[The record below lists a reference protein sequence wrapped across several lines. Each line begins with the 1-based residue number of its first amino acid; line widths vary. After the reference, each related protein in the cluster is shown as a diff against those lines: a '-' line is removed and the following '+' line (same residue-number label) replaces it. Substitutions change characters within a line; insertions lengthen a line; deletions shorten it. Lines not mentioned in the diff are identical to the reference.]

1 MTTLMEE
8 IAQQPAVLSGLRKF
22 YTSPG
27 AIPSKALRAMVKHW
41 PPTVVFTGMG
51 SSMYAAYPA
60 QAYLTSHGVRALIW
74 ETAELVDHHMKILG
88 PDTLL
93 VVVSQSGET
102 AEALR
107 LLGALTG
114 KDGLVAVCNM
124 ETSSLAQRANLL
136 LPLMAGRAA
145 PVGTKTYTCAVAV
158 LMYLAVAIA
167 RKPPHPLTQA
177 LMHAIEAQEK
187 IIDRHDDLIPP
198 TVEFFDKPH
207 YIALLSRGADL
218 ASVYQ
223 GALLFKEVAK
233 MGAEPMSAAQFR
245 HGPMEIINP
254 AHRYIIFA
262 RQSRNQ
268 VRSAKPTIACSGWRG
283 ISASTAG
290 ASCFTPT
297 CLLPTSPTCASS
309 LLNRSGWGWEPWL
322 IPSISSCWCTTSLC
336 ALASSPAGSGS
347 RSNFPTRNHAAFG
360 GQRSARRHCCSMF

>member
-1 MTTLMEE
+1 MTTLMAE

-27 AIPSKALRAMVKHW
+27 AIPSKALRALVKHW

-60 QAYLTSHGVRALIW
+60 QAYLSAHAIRALIW
-74 ETAELVDHHMKILG
+74 ETAELVDHHMKFLG

-102 AEALR
+102 GEVLR
-107 LLGALTG
+107 LLGALPRKG
-114 KDGLVAVCNM
+114 GLVAVCNM
-124 ETSSLAQRANLL
+124 ETSSLARRANLL
-136 LPLMAGRAA
+136 LPLMAGRPA

-158 LMYLAVAIA
+158 LMYLAVTIA
-167 RKPPHPLTQA
+167 RKPPYPLTQA

-187 IIDRHDDLIPP
+187 IIDRHDELTPP
-198 TVEFFDKPH
+198 AVEFFNKPH

-245 HGPMEIINP
+245 HGPMEIVDP

-262 RQSRNQ
+262 RQGETKPKRKADNGLLRLAEDIRKHGGRVLLYADLPFADLTN
-268 VRSAKPTIACSGWRG
+268 VR
-283 ISASTAG
+283 
-290 ASCFTPT
+290 
-297 CLLPTSPTCASS
+297 
-309 LLNRSGWGWEPWL
+309 L
-322 IPSISSCWCTTSLC
+322 IPVESVRLGLGTLVDSVHIQLLVHDL
-336 ALASSPAGSGS
+336 ALRAGLEPGS
-347 RSNFPTRNHAAFG
+347 FRFAG
-360 GQRSARRHCCSMF
+360 

>member
-1 MTTLMEE
+1 MTTLMAE

-27 AIPSKALRAMVKHW
+27 AIPSKGLRLMVEHW

-60 QAYLTSHGVRALIW
+60 QAYLTSQGIRALIW
-74 ETAELVDHHMKILG
+74 ETAELVDHHRKFLG

-102 AEALR
+102 AEVLR
-107 LLGALTG
+107 LLGALPR
-114 KDGLVAVCNM
+114 KEGLVAVCNM
-124 ETSSLAQRANLL
+124 ETSSLARRANLL
-136 LPLMAGRAA
+136 LPMMASRPAQ
-145 PVGTKTYTCAVAV
+145 VGTKTYTCSVAV

-187 IIDRHDDLIPP
+187 IIDRHDELTQP

-207 YIALLSRGADL
+207 YVALLSRGAEL

-245 HGPMEIINP
+245 HGPMEIIDP

-262 RQSRNQ
+262 RQNETKPQHKADKGLLKLAEDIRKHGGRVLLYADLPFADVTN
-268 VRSAKPTIACSGWRG
+268 VRLVPVESIRMGLGTLIDSVHIQLLVHDLALR
-283 ISASTAG
+283 AG
-290 ASCFTPT
+290 
-297 CLLPTSPTCASS
+297 L
-309 LLNRSGWGWEPWL
+309 EP
-322 IPSISSCWCTTSLC
+322 
-336 ALASSPAGSGS
+336 GSF
-347 RSNFPTRNHAAFG
+347 RFAD
-360 GQRSARRHCCSMF
+360 

>member
-1 MTTLMEE
+1 MSTLMAE

-27 AIPSKALRAMVKHW
+27 AIPSKGLRAMVKYW

-60 QAYLTSHGVRALIW
+60 QAYLTSQGIRALIW
-74 ETAELVDHHMKILG
+74 ETAELVDHHRKFLG

-102 AEALR
+102 AEVLR
-107 LLGALTG
+107 LLGALPR
-114 KDGLVAVCNM
+114 KEGLVAVCNM
-124 ETSSLAQRANLL
+124 ETSALARRANLL
-136 LPLMAGRAA
+136 LPMMAGHPA

-187 IIDRHDDLIPP
+187 IIDRHDELTPP
-198 TVEFFDKPH
+198 TVEFLDNPH
-207 YIALLSRGADL
+207 YVALLSRGAEL

-262 RQSRNQ
+262 RQSETRPKRKADNGLLKLAEDIRKHGGRVLLYADLPFADVTN
-268 VRSAKPTIACSGWRG
+268 VRLVPVESVRMGLGTLIDSVHIQLLVHDLALR
-283 ISASTAG
+283 AG
-290 ASCFTPT
+290 LEPGCF
-297 CLLPTSPTCASS
+297 
-309 LLNRSGWGWEPWL
+309 RF
-322 IPSISSCWCTTSLC
+322 
-336 ALASSPAGSGS
+336 AG
-347 RSNFPTRNHAAFG
+347 
-360 GQRSARRHCCSMF
+360 

>member
-1 MTTLMEE
+1 MTTLMAE
-8 IAQQPAVLSGLRKF
+8 IAEQPAVLSGLRKF

-27 AIPSKALRAMVKHW
+27 AIPSKGLRTMVRDW

-60 QAYLTSHGVRALIW
+60 QAYLASQGIRALVW
-74 ETAELVDHHMKILG
+74 ETGDLVDHHRKFFG

-102 AEALR
+102 AEVLR
-107 LLGALTG
+107 LLGALPTKEG
-114 KDGLVAVCNM
+114 MVAVCNM
-124 ETSSLAQRANLL
+124 ETSALARRANLL
-136 LPLMAGRAA
+136 LPMMAGRPA

-167 RKPPHPLTQA
+167 RKPPHPLTQS

-187 IIDRHDDLIPP
+187 IIDRHDELTPP
-198 TVEFFDKPH
+198 TVEFFDKPN

-218 ASVYQ
+218 ASAYQ
-223 GALLFKEVAK
+223 GALLFKEVPK

-262 RQSRNQ
+262 RKGESKLKREADNGLLRLAGDIRKHGGRVLLYADLPFADLTN
-268 VRSAKPTIACSGWRG
+268 VR
-283 ISASTAG
+283 
-290 ASCFTPT
+290 
-297 CLLPTSPTCASS
+297 
-309 LLNRSGWGWEPWL
+309 L
-322 IPSISSCWCTTSLC
+322 IPVEPVRMGLGTLIDSVHIQLLVHDL
-336 ALASSPAGSGS
+336 ALRAGLEPGCF
-347 RSNFPTRNHAAFG
+347 RFAG
-360 GQRSARRHCCSMF
+360 